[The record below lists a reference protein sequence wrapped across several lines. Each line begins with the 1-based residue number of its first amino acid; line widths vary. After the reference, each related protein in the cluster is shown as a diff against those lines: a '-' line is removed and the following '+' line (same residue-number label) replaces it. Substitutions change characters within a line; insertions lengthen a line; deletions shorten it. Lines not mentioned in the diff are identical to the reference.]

1 MFAASRP
8 WVGVIA
14 ANNDAHRSGSIPMHE
29 VAAEAERIGF
39 DSVWVGD
46 HLAFNA
52 PWMDST
58 VALASLASRTRRI
71 GLGYSVLLAA
81 MRQPAVMAKQ
91 IASLQMLSGDR
102 IRLGVGVGGEN
113 LAEWAAAGVPVAERG
128 ARTDAFLRALPDL
141 LAGKPVRIGP
151 PYDIEVPEL
160 LPAVRMPPVLIG
172 GRSDAALARAV
183 RHHAAWLGM
192 WADAKRVRASREK
205 MAALLR
211 SDGDSQPVPE
221 ISLVVFVSP
230 GNNMAK
236 AQEEAAV
243 FVGGIYNM
251 PYEKVRRWVLAG
263 PPEAIAEGLAELRE
277 AGASGFI
284 LSPLGP
290 RPQGTLGDL
299 AEAVSKAW

>member
-1 MFAASRP
+1 MPAASRP

-14 ANNDAHRSGSIPMHE
+14 PNNDAHRTGSIPMHE
-29 VAAEAERIGF
+29 VAAEAERLGF
-39 DSVWVGD
+39 DSAWVGD

-58 VALASLASRTRRI
+58 VALASLASRTQRI

-81 MRQPAVMAKQ
+81 MRQPTLMAKQ

-102 IRLGVGVGGEN
+102 LLLGVGVGGEN
-113 LAEWAAAGVPVAERG
+113 PAEWAAVGVPVNERG
-128 ARTDAFLRALPDL
+128 IRTDVFLRALPDM
-141 LAGKPVRIGP
+141 LAGKPVHVGA
-151 PYDIEVPEL
+151 PYEIDVPEL

-183 RHHAAWLGM
+183 RHHAGWLGM
-192 WADAKRVRASREK
+192 WADPKRVQISRDK
-205 MAALLR
+205 MAALR
-211 SDGDSQPVPE
+211 ANDTDPVPE

-230 GNNMAK
+230 GKSMPRAE
-236 AQEEAAV
+236 EEAAA
-243 FVGGIYNM
+243 FVRGIYNM

-263 PPEAIAEGLAELRE
+263 PPEVIGEGLAELRG
-277 AGASGFI
+277 AGVSGFI

-290 RPQGTLGDL
+290 DPQRTLGDL
-299 AEAVSKAW
+299 AEAASIAW